1 MLNRRNAMI
10 ALLSGFLSVAY
21 FAPAVHAQA
30 KPDATG
36 TWKWTQTFGGR
47 GRGQGRGGP
56 GGAPTSQPGA
66 APASQPG
73 AAAGGPGAGRGP
85 GGGGPG
91 GRGFGQPIEVT
102 ATLKQDGEK
111 LTGSIAGMNF
121 QDPAEKVDIKEG
133 SVKPDGSVSFKVTQ
147 TMGGQ
152 FEITRTFAGKLEGDK
167 ITGTSSFEFPA
178 GGFGGPG
185 GGGPGAGGPGA
196 GGPGARGPATQP
208 GGGAPGAGG
217 PPAGGPGFGG
227 RGAPQ
232 PMEWVATRQ
241 K

>member
-10 ALLSGFLSVAY
+10 AIVSGFLSVAY

-56 GGAPTSQPGA
+56 GAAGAPGAGAPATQPGA
-66 APASQPG
+66 AG
-73 AAAGGPGAGRGP
+73 GAGGGAPGAGRGP
-85 GGGGPG
+85 GGGG
-91 GRGFGQPIEVT
+91 IEVT

-111 LTGSIAGMNF
+111 LTGSVVGMNF
-121 QDPAEKVDIKEG
+121 QDPTEKIEIKEG

-152 FEITRTFAGKLEGDK
+152 FEITRTFTGKLEGDK
-167 ITGTSSFEFPA
+167 ISGTTAFEFP
-178 GGFGGPG
+178 GGGP
-185 GGGPGAGGPGA
+185 GGPGAGGPDA
-196 GGPGARGPATQP
+196 GRGPATQP
-208 GGGAPGAGG
+208 GGGAPA
-217 PPAGGPGFGG
+217 AGGPGAGGRFGG

-232 PMEWVATRQ
+232 PQDWLATRQ

>member
-1 MLNRRNAMI
+1 MSQLIFWRNRMLNRRNAMI

-21 FAPAVHAQA
+21 FAPAAHAQA
-30 KPDATG
+30 KADASG
-36 TWKWTQTFGGR
+36 TWKWSQTFGGR
-47 GRGQGRGGP
+47 GRGQGRGAA

-85 GGGGPG
+85 GGAGPG

-102 ATLKQDGEK
+102 ATFKQDGEK
-111 LTGSIAGMNF
+111 LTGSVVGMNF
-121 QDPAEKVDIKEG
+121 QDPAEKLDIKEG

-152 FEITRTFAGKLEGDK
+152 FEITRTFTGKLEGDK
-167 ITGTSSFEFPA
+167 ITGTSTFEFP
-178 GGFGGPG
+178 GGGPG
-185 GGGPGAGGPGA
+185 GPGVG
-196 GGPGARGPATQP
+196 RGPATQP
-208 GGGAPGAGG
+208 GGGASDAPGRGR
-217 PPAGGPGFGG
+217 GFGA
-227 RGAPQ
+227 RGAIE
-232 PMEWVATRQ
+232 PMEWLATRQ